1 VTTVGSL
8 FLSVLPLAV
17 ICALSPWGIVAVI
30 ILSAGQR
37 RFTGGAYALGWA
49 TGTAGVIALV
59 VVVAR
64 KLGVAPENSTSTTS
78 AALGL
83 TFAAALAA
91 GGVMQWR
98 KRHSDATEPGWVG
111 RVKGIGPIP
120 AFLFGTFMINT
131 AVVVLAGDD
140 FARSSLK
147 TAELVVVGLAFTTI
161 ATSFVASVPV
171 ARQLFPVRAGTF
183 LERVNTW
190 MVENV
195 HAVIAVVLF
204 AAAAAA
210 AVKGIHAL

>member
-1 VTTVGSL
+1 VGAL
-8 FLSVLPLAV
+8 LVSVLPLAI
-17 ICALSPWGIVAVI
+17 ICGLSPWGIVAVI

-37 RFTGGAYALGWA
+37 RFTGGAYAFGWA
-49 TGTAGVIALV
+49 TGTAAVLAFM

-64 KLGVAPENSTSTTS
+64 KLGVAPESSASTTS

-83 TFAAALAA
+83 SFAVALAA
-91 GGVMQWR
+91 GGVLQWR
-98 KRHSDATEPGWVG
+98 KRHADATEPGWVG

-131 AVVVLAGDD
+131 AAVVLAGDD

-147 TAELVVVGLAFTTI
+147 AGELVVVGLAFTVI

-171 ARQLFPVRAGTF
+171 ARQLFPIRAGTV

-204 AAAAAA
+204 AAAAVAA
-210 AVKGIHAL
+210 AKGIHAL